1 MEDVLSVY
9 KRPYNNKNPV
19 VAMDEV
25 SKQLTKETRL
35 SLPARSGEVAKYDT
49 EYERNGTANIFLM
62 TEPLTGNVL
71 AKVTEKRT
79 CIDWAYFIKDIVLA
93 YPEAEMITLILD
105 NLNTHTGASLYK
117 AFEPAVARMI
127 LDKLDIHYTPKHGSW
142 LNVAEIEIS
151 HLSRQC
157 LDRRIPNKSKLNH
170 EVQAWTQKRNSEQA
184 SIDWQFTAGDARIK
198 LKNLYPIITAKSGQT
213 L

>member
-9 KRPYNNKNPV
+9 KRPYNDKNPV

-62 TEPLTGNVL
+62 TEPLTGNVHT
-71 AKVTEKRT
+71 KVTERRT

-157 LDRRIPNKSKLNH
+157 LDRRIPNKSKLNN
-170 EVQAWTQKRNSEQA
+170 EVQAWTRKRNVEQA
-184 SIDWQFTAGDARIK
+184 CVDWQFTAEDARIK

>member
-9 KRPYNNKNPV
+9 KRPYDSKNPV
-19 VAMDEV
+19 IAMDEV
-25 SKQLTKETRL
+25 SKQLTKETRYP
-35 SLPARSGEVAKYDT
+35 LPAKSGEVAKYDT

-62 TEPLTGNVL
+62 AEPLTGTVHT
-71 AKVTEKRT
+71 KVTERRT
-79 CIDWAYFIKDIVLA
+79 CTDWAHFIKNIVLM
-93 YPEAEMITLILD
+93 YPEAEIITLILD

-117 AFEPAVARMI
+117 AFEPEVARML

-157 LDRRIPNKSKLNH
+157 LDRRIPNKSELNNRLN
-170 EVQAWTQKRNSEQA
+170 A
-184 SIDWQFTAGDARIK
+184 
-198 LKNLYPIITAKSGQT
+198 
-213 L
+213 